1 MGRVLPFPLVG
12 AYHSARISYAAI
24 VQLMRDRKETA
35 MVCRLLNEL
44 GDSVHATAQKIWRAT
59 QVLCFDVLFSFLHF
73 TFFICLSFFHS
84 KRIEESSVAF

>member
-12 AYHSARISYAAI
+12 AYHSARITYASI

-35 MVCRLLNEL
+35 QVCRLLNEL

-59 QVLCFDVLFSFLHF
+59 QVCNFFLMF
-73 TFFICLSFFHS
+73 LMSL
-84 KRIEESSVAF
+84 